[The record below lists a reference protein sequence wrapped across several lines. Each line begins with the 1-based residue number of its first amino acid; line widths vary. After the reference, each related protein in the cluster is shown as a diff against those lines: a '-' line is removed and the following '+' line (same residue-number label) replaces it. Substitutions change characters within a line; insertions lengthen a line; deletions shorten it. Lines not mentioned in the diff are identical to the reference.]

1 MNQPPTHRVT
11 VLFEGHVQ
19 GVGFRWTAARAARQV
34 GVTGWVR
41 NERDGTVQLVAE
53 AVSDQLDRFLDS
65 IRRDMEG
72 HIRNERI
79 ERSSATGEFSSFEIR
94 R

>member
-1 MNQPPTHRVT
+1 MNQAPTQRVT
-11 VLFEGHVQ
+11 VRYEGHVQ

-41 NERDGTVQLVAE
+41 NERDGSVQLVAE
-53 AVSDQLDRFLDS
+53 ATGEQLDRLLHS
-65 IRRDMEG
+65 VRHDMEG
-72 HIRNERI
+72 HIRSERI
-79 ERSSATGEFSSFEIR
+79 DRTEATGEFSAFEIR